1 MNVVFTD
8 SFAKSL
14 KTLKWHNS
22 SLYKTYSLFRYDIP
36 NFLKNIWSFRKE
48 LWSHRWWDYR
58 FSLDIFARSISI
70 IEEGVRTKGL
80 EVDDSRLKKV
90 KSMQRAIEIMKKD
103 EFTYISTAESELGK
117 LVTHEWEFKNMGN
130 GDYELFD
137 NETPEEREHN
147 REVYKRAKELENLE
161 WQELWEIFKGTKN
174 SKNYGEDY
182 DGTDI
187 RSWWD

>member
-1 MNVVFTD
+1 MVAVNLIHQNVNFELTIINNGE
-8 SFAKSL
+8 SFFRGVAY
-14 KTLKWHNS
+14 N
-22 SLYKTYSLFRYDIP
+22 TYSDNHLLNVITSKMSAFPDKP
-36 NFLKNIWSFRKE
+36 NHFLEW
-48 LWSHRWWDYR
+48 
-58 FSLDIFARSISI
+58 
-70 IEEGVRTKGL
+70 V
-80 EVDDSRLKKV
+80 
-90 KSMQRAIEIMKKD
+90 MKKD